1 MRNQLSTLL
10 SNFSPGE
17 MSVIAEISHRMA
29 IIKGERFTGQII
41 LTVISNV
48 GDVID
53 ARVSKT
59 ERIKVAKK

>member
-1 MRNQLSTLL
+1 M
-10 SNFSPGE
+10 
-17 MSVIAEISHRMA
+17 IAEISHRMA